1 MIQAV
6 FDLHLWPE
14 CKTVNE
20 QTEDITWCIK
30 LFNSDTLALSKD
42 TDKEDREKALKASW
56 EAAEPGRAEKATKS
70 RQKYLALMKQKRG
83 EKLTEEEAE
92 ALKEKRE
99 RVKKKD
105 LEEAAAPGKKPG
117 KQGGGK
123 PPAKAAKPAAA
134 AEKATIEE
142 EDESARRVLPAP
154 VEHIN
159 RAIVQYLNHF

>member
-99 RVKKKD
+99 RVKKKIHSRMNLLLINLAVAD
-105 LEEAAAPGKKPG
+105 LVVCH
-117 KQGGGK
+117 Q
-123 PPAKAAKPAAA
+123 
-134 AEKATIEE
+134 TNFVILL
-142 EDESARRVLPAP
+142 LP
-154 VEHIN
+154 
-159 RAIVQYLNHF
+159 

>member
-1 MIQAV
+1 M
-6 FDLHLWPE
+6 
-14 CKTVNE
+14 
-20 QTEDITWCIK
+20 
-30 LFNSDTLALSKD
+30 ALSKD

-83 EKLTEEEAE
+83 EQLTEEEAE

-105 LEEAAAPGKKPG
+105 LEEAAAPGKKA
-117 KQGGGK
+117 GK
-123 PPAKAAKPAAA
+123 PSKQAPAKAAKAPAA